1 MIVISPLLLRLN
13 LLLLTNY
20 IKMKKIIY
28 SFSFVIAFIFFTS
41 CSSDSD
47 DDIGPIN
54 DLPDLNVSYSNAVKA
69 IIDGSCLNCH
79 SNPTQN
85 SAPQSLTTYDEV
97 KESVVSRGL
106 IGRIESGN
114 MPQNASKLSA
124 VNIKKI
130 KDWQTG
136 GFKQ

>member
-1 MIVISPLLLRLN
+1 
-13 LLLLTNY
+13 
-20 IKMKKIIY
+20 MKKIIY
-28 SFSFVIAFIFFTS
+28 SFSVVILLLLIVS

-47 DDIGPIN
+47 DDTVPIN
-54 DLPDLNVSYSNAVKA
+54 DPPDLNVSYSNAVKA
-69 IIDGSCLNCH
+69 IIDGNCLNCH
-79 SNPTQN
+79 GNPTQN

-114 MPQNASKLSA
+114 MPQNASKLSD

-130 KDWQTG
+130 KDWQAG